1 MYYGA
6 EFPPN
11 NSQKCLRDFGIMRLK
26 FHQNNIEQAF
36 KKSIDRQVVFVFETF
51 FLKLHLIEYVIE
63 ILIFFLISL
72 KSLRN
77 IWCNCLKKMDSES
90 LE

>member
-63 ILIFFLISL
+63 ILIFFFDFFEILAEY
-72 KSLRN
+72 
-77 IWCNCLKKMDSES
+77 MV
-90 LE
+90 